1 MHDNSTI
8 LSHAFYLAIEG
19 GQNRTSGRTVQGV
32 GTANRGQIE
41 QVFFRAVRDMLPSVV
56 IVRSDWRRS
65 SVKPSVDVHGASSA
79 ATTAID
85 QALTAVGL

>member
-41 QVFFRAVRDMLPSVV
+41 QVFFRAVRDLLPSVV
-56 IVRSDWRRS
+56 SFAQIGPILRQAA
-65 SVKPSVDVHGASSA
+65 VDVHGASSA

-85 QALTAVGL
+85 QALTAVGF